1 MNIMWSSVHK
11 SNSLGH
17 SESSQYVQKS
27 SCLLLD
33 RTHVDKIVE
42 QGVDGKAGYGLDSGL
57 TGYVFPMGYYSVN
70 RKAQFISDF
79 LVQHSLGHT
88 DQDLFLTG

>member
-11 SNSLGH
+11 SNFLGH

-42 QGVDGKAGYGLDSGL
+42 QGVKGETGDGLD
-57 TGYVFPMGYYSVN
+57 
-70 RKAQFISDF
+70 AQFARDILPMRDDSVD
-79 LVQHSLGHT
+79 
-88 DQDLFLTG
+88 

>member
-42 QGVDGKAGYGLDSGL
+42 QGVKGETGDCLDAQFVGDIL
-57 TGYVFPMGYYSVN
+57 PMGDDRCQPN
-70 RKAQFISDF
+70 IQFVGNLLIDISLNDE
-79 LVQHSLGHT
+79 
-88 DQDLFLTG
+88 